1 MGLLQDYI
9 VDLTGYTGAFVDELV
24 MSGVTEVIISPGS
37 RSTPLAMVMANH
49 PGLNIKMHVDERS
62 AGFFALGLA
71 KASRKPVALLCTS
84 GTAAANYYPAVVE
97 AKLARVPLVV
107 LTSDRPHELR
117 DVGAPQAIDQ
127 LGMFGSHVKWFA
139 EMALP
144 EASAS
149 MLRYARTMAA
159 RATKTASI
167 GPAGPVHLNFP
178 FREPLVPDVT
188 SQGMF
193 TGGRRSSKR
202 DFYIHITTGDRKLDS
217 FILDEWASEL
227 AEVER
232 GLIICGP
239 QEDPLLG
246 KALVHLA
253 ESLRWPILADPLSQL
268 RRGEHK
274 NGWVID
280 SYDAF
285 LRHPV
290 IKERAVPEVVI
301 RFGAMPVSKA
311 LLLFLGQ
318 FRDCRQLVVDPDGG
332 WREPTLSATEM
343 IYSDPDHF
351 AKEVA
356 KRVSAI
362 DPKRQGNWSENLL
375 ELDARTRAGMV
386 ASSVQIEGLFEGRV
400 FTELGKTMPDGSLL
414 FTGNSMPVRDMD
426 SFFTKEGAMVWG
438 MANRGANGIDG
449 VTSTA
454 LGAALV
460 QSPTVLVLGDLS
472 FYHDLNGLLA
482 AKLHTINITIIVI
495 NNGGGGIFSFL
506 PQAKEADQVAF
517 ETLFG
522 TPLGLDYEPVITMY
536 GGSFTR
542 ISSWEEFHNALQ
554 KSMDGK
560 GMHVIEIPTDRTDNV
575 STHRAIWEN
584 VHQSLD
590 PWLAEVSF

>member
-1 MGLLQDYI
+1 MQDYI

>member
-1 MGLLQDYI
+1 MLQDYI